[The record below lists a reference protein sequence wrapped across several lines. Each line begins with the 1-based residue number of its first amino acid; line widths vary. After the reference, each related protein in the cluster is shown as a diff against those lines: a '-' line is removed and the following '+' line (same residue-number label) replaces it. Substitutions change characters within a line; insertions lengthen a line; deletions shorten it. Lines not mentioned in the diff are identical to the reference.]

1 MRHYFKLLALE
12 VRRFRW
18 IMVGMMLYTLVVECA
33 AVAIDIHNFANRYGI
48 KEGTREPGV
57 VPQSY
62 SFADVI
68 GNTQGGFALGIFIPV
83 AVLVAY
89 VLVIWYRD
97 WFGRHPFAFRQLMLP
112 GGRIPLYFAKLTAI
126 FLFVFSMLALQLV
139 AMAILK
145 LEYAMVTP
153 ELLKEP
159 SRFTD
164 AMYASEIFKLLLPLH
179 FSQFLTNYG
188 MGFLGVLLVFA
199 GILLERSYRI
209 RGIVL
214 AALYLALNITLLVLA
229 SMSNELSLYPSETI
243 AVCLTI
249 FGLEVAGAIW
259 LSLKLITRKISA

>member
-1 MRHYFKLLALE
+1 MSHYFKLLALE
-12 VRRFRW
+12 VRRFRY
-18 IMVGMMLYTLVVECA
+18 MLAGMMLYTLVVECA
-33 AVAIDIHNFANRYGI
+33 AVAIDIHYFANRYGI
-48 KEGTREPGV
+48 EERTREPGV
-57 VPQSY
+57 MPQPY

-68 GNTQGGFALGIFIPV
+68 GNTQQGFALGIFIPV
-83 AVLVAY
+83 AALVAY

-97 WFGRHPFAFRQLMLP
+97 WTGRHPFAFRQLMIP

-126 FLFVFSMLALQLV
+126 FLFVFSMLAWQLV

-153 ELLKEP
+153 EWLEGP

-179 FSQFLTNYG
+179 FNQFLINYG

-214 AALYLALNITLLVLA
+214 AALYVALNITLLVLA
-229 SMSNELSLYPSETI
+229 SMTIELALYPSETVAI
-243 AVCLTI
+243 CLTI

-259 LSLKLITRKISA
+259 LSLMLITRKISA

>member
-1 MRHYFKLLALE
+1 MSHYFKLLALE
-12 VRRFRW
+12 VRRFRYFL
-18 IMVGMMLYTLVVECA
+18 VGMMLLTIIVECA
-33 AVAIDIHNFANRYGI
+33 AVATEIHRFANLYGV

-57 VPQSY
+57 LPETI

-68 GNTQGGFALGIFIPV
+68 GNAQQGFALAIVVPL
-83 AVLVAY
+83 AALLAY
-89 VLVIWYRD
+89 VLLIWYRD
-97 WFGRHPFAFRQLMLP
+97 WFGGHPFAFRLLTVP
-112 GGRIPLYFAKLTAI
+112 GGRIPIYFAKLTAI
-126 FLFVFSMLALQLV
+126 LLFVLSMLAWQLL
-139 AMAILK
+139 AMAVLK
-145 LEYAMVTP
+145 LEYAMLTP

-179 FSQFLTNYG
+179 FTQFLINYG
-188 MGFLGVLLVFA
+188 MGLLAVLLVFA

-209 RGIVL
+209 RGIVY

-229 SMSNELSLYPSETI
+229 TMSIELPLYPSETM

-259 LSLKLITRKISA
+259 LSLKLITRKISV